1 MSYVKGKSM
10 KKILTT
16 ITVGTMTMTLTACSF
31 LPSNEEE
38 AVIDSEYKVAVITD
52 SRDITDGS
60 YNQIAY
66 EAANTYCEENE
77 WNFTYKIPEEDSD
90 SARADAI
97 KAAIE
102 EGYNVIVMPDSI
114 FAQALIDT
122 APMYEDVKFVAL
134 DMPEEV
140 LYETMGDNEVDLDNV
155 FLGVY
160 RNEKSGYMAGYIA
173 VMMGYKKLGFLG
185 EKMSTSMN
193 RYGYGFVQGAN
204 DAAVKLGIYD
214 VEIRY
219 AYTSDT
225 TRETSI
231 STTLNS
237 WYSEGTEVVFAA
249 GDSIQD
255 VVASSA
261 KKANGKMIGSGLD
274 RSIALEETYG
284 SNLLITSAIKRPDV
298 TVQTILSAINNETWK
313 ENYAGMAV
321 KLGLVSSVPEEN
333 YVSLADTTKWNSS
346 FTSENYITLVADMNA
361 EMIETTKLTGDGLA
375 SSFATSIQLRDEGVI
390 Q

>member
-1 MSYVKGKSM
+1 M

-77 WNFTYKIPEEDSD
+77 WNFTYKIPEEDTD

-219 AYTSDT
+219 AYASDT